1 MRISDWSSDV
11 CSSDL
16 PGRVAKYR
24 ETSTGP
30 RQDGHIAAPIVG
42 HERPAARRRH
52 SGYRRFMQIQ
62 HAAAHFASLEQVAD
76 QISMPTQGKRLRS
89 EEHTSELQ
97 SLMRISSDVC
107 CLQKKNTIQLSTH
120 RKPYS

>member
-30 RQDGHIAAPIVG
+30 RQDGHITAPIVG

-76 QISMPTQGKRLRS
+76 QISMPTQGKRLSIAPEPSAWKRS

-97 SLMRISSDVC
+97 SLMRISYAVF
-107 CLQKKNTIQLSTH
+107 CLKIK
-120 RKPYS
+120 